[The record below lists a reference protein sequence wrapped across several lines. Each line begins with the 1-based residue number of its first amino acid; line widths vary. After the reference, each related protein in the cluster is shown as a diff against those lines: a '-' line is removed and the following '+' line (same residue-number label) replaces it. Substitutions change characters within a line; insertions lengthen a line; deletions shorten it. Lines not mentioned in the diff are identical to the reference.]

1 MDSHIQVKVEYGLE
15 KWLNFFVNVGRIC
28 NGEYKFS
35 DLVDDIIQRCS
46 ALKHLNKCSIR
57 IRYQDDENSYINLNY
72 GDDEAFRD
80 MWTNARSVPDREY
93 KRIRIKATE
102 IDSPCNISVA
112 KPKEKTSVSGPS
124 PSSANK
130 QNTKKPRQLFAGSTN
145 CGDYV
150 ELSAERRKRTRIDSC
165 TETFSHAEREIQ
177 SLTIDDESN
186 VSQMKTP
193 MDRLLNNLK
202 TTINILSEDLESKE
216 TALTELNNLVENALS
231 QNDGTLPIC
240 GQCHL
245 REGHTKRNC
254 LLGACPTAKSC
265 GLIEKHPT
273 EKGERRKLQ
282 SEIAS
287 LRKKLNKAEDNYKM
301 KSTAYAKISN
311 SFVHKVESDL
321 ISTNPKVY
329 IQNGCKNWAL
339 INKHAA
345 ILEKECKG
353 KLPKKAEIPKLLKRV
368 NMDDS
373 SFKSSDSSS
382 TDDDIESFA
391 SSQKASSS
399 RSRNPARNSLE
410 QHGVKFPSVTKT
422 KSFSEPPLSTSST
435 VYRCAPSNEQE
446 KREQLNMVLHQSM
459 L

>member
-1 MDSHIQVKVEYGLE
+1 M
-15 KWLNFFVNVGRIC
+15 
-28 NGEYKFS
+28 
-35 DLVDDIIQRCS
+35 
-46 ALKHLNKCSIR
+46 
-57 IRYQDDENSYINLNY
+57 NY

-130 QNTKKPRQLFAGSTN
+130 QNTKKPRQLFAGSTK

-186 VSQMKTP
+186 VSQMKTL
-193 MDRLLNNLK
+193 MDRLLNNLE
-202 TTINILSEDLESKE
+202 TTINQLSEDLESKE

-287 LRKKLNKAEDNYKM
+287 LRQKLNKAEGNYKI

-311 SFVHKVESDL
+311 
-321 ISTNPKVY
+321 
-329 IQNGCKNWAL
+329 
-339 INKHAA
+339 
-345 ILEKECKG
+345 
-353 KLPKKAEIPKLLKRV
+353 
-368 NMDDS
+368 
-373 SFKSSDSSS
+373 
-382 TDDDIESFA
+382 
-391 SSQKASSS
+391 
-399 RSRNPARNSLE
+399 
-410 QHGVKFPSVTKT
+410 
-422 KSFSEPPLSTSST
+422 
-435 VYRCAPSNEQE
+435 
-446 KREQLNMVLHQSM
+446 
-459 L
+459 